1 MIPRV
6 GLRDAP
12 LSTAVLLAVDWMDDT
27 LAAMRGLLDAGLTLP
42 AIRAF
47 NQQTEWVPAK
57 VAGAAPCA
65 VCLCAGTL
73 RWKLSR
79 IWLPLQALAAG
90 CAETDLALNNDLF
103 AAIDPLAAGRRPGL
117 LGGPG

>member
-1 MIPRV
+1 
-6 GLRDAP
+6 
-12 LSTAVLLAVDWMDDT
+12 MDDT
-27 LAAMRGLLDAGLTLP
+27 LAAMRGLLDAELTLP

-47 NQQTEWVPAK
+47 NQQTERLRAK
-57 VAGAAPCA
+57 APCAAPCA

-79 IWLPLQALAAG
+79 IWLPLRMPVAE

-103 AAIDPLAAGRRPGL
+103 AAIDGLTAGRRRGL